1 MFSGISKINS
11 LIKQTSFIFHNLIFI
26 YFIIFQVAE
35 AIRYIFQKHKL
46 KKKLFIKET
55 GLYCTVLY
63 CTVKRIRTVSVTLRY
78 PPCKDDNARFTTVLL
93 KALSD
98 QVELDINVYNVKN

>member
-55 GLYCTVLY
+55 TVLY
-63 CTVKRIRTVSVTLRY
+63 CTVKRLRTVSVTLKY